1 MASLGSTCLAVL
13 VSVTVAEGRS
23 ATEFRKWGVVQSTSD
38 TAANLIP
45 TFAESPKQMA
55 GLSNWKKMLDDQKLM
70 DLVRS

>member
-1 MASLGSTCLAVL
+1 M
-13 VSVTVAEGRS
+13 
-23 ATEFRKWGVVQSTSD
+23 EFRKWGVVQCTSD

-55 GLSNWKKMLDDQKLM
+55 GLSNWKKLLDDQKLM